1 MGPAVGVP
9 MNDPVSEPAHAVTPP
24 EPVPVVQAAAPEPLP
39 LTHLIDQMNTLLRMQ
54 ATVDPVKRV
63 EHDPEPGKEGRH
75 ARRRHRELPP
85 KEWIVAL
92 FEGGR
97 LPVPKGSSGSEYC
110 QYVNA
115 MFEQAKRPRADALTA
130 LLREHLM
137 AGVTLQ
143 AGKRMYDVACER
155 QNLVNFGL
163 MSTTVDGQSCLV
175 AKRVALRFD
184 ALAPAKEFADAINAS
199 LLVQV
204 GSRVDA
210 LRAAII
216 ARLPVL

>member
-1 MGPAVGVP
+1 MLALDGLVDRQGILQ
-9 MNDPVSEPAHAVTPP
+9 
-24 EPVPVVQAAAPEPLP
+24 QA
-39 LTHLIDQMNTLLRMQ
+39 
-54 ATVDPVKRV
+54 
-63 EHDPEPGKEGRH
+63 
-75 ARRRHRELPP
+75 
-85 KEWIVAL
+85 
-92 FEGGR
+92 
-97 LPVPKGSSGSEYC
+97 
-110 QYVNA
+110 
-115 MFEQAKRPRADALTA
+115 
-130 LLREHLM
+130 
-137 AGVTLQ
+137 LQ
-143 AGKRMYDVACER
+143 AGKRMYDVACEH

-163 MSTTVDGQSCLV
+163 MSTTVDGQPCLV